1 MNINVA
7 DLLNGNY
14 ILLLFV
20 VLALGLC
27 LGKLRLGSV
36 QLGNSIG
43 VLVVSL
49 LLGQQHFAINTD
61 ALNLGFMLFIF
72 CVGVEAGPNFFSIF
86 FRDGKNYLMLAL
98 VMVGSAMLIAM
109 VLGKVFGWDI
119 GLTAGMLA
127 GAMTST
133 PVLVGAGDTLRHFG
147 LPSDQLAQSLD
158 HLSLGYALTY
168 LVGLVSL
175 IVGARYMP
183 KLQHQDL
190 QTSAQQ
196 IARER
201 GLDTDSKRKVYL
213 PVIRAYRVGPELV
226 AWADGKNLRELGI
239 YRQTGCYIERIRRN
253 GILANPDGDA
263 VLQMGDD
270 IALVGYPDAHARL
283 DPSFR
288 NGKEVFDRDLLDMRI
303 VTEEI
308 VVKNHNAVGRRLA
321 QLKLTDHGCF
331 LNRVIRSQIEM
342 PIDDNVVLN
351 KGDVLQVSGDARRV
365 KTVADR
371 IGFISIHSQVTDLL
385 AFCAFFIVGL
395 MIGMIT
401 FQFSS
406 FSFGIGN
413 AAGLLFAGIMLG
425 FLRANHPTF
434 GYIPQG
440 ALNMVKEFG
449 LMVFMAGFGLPAAPH
464 ILAAALVAILP
475 IAIAIRAIPE
485 GTGKNAAEAAHG
497 EAKGLPVWRDAQLL
511 LIGVIVLAMAFAE
524 GSANDWLPLL
534 MVDGHG
540 FSPTSGSLIYAGFT
554 LGMTLGRFTGG
565 WFIDRYSRVTVVRGS
580 AVMGALG
587 IGLIIFVDN
596 PWVAGISVLL
606 WGIGASLGF
615 PLTISAASD
624 TGPDAPKRVSVVAIT
639 GYLAFLVG
647 PPLLG
652 FLGEHFGLRS
662 AMLVVLGL
670 VMVAALVARAVA
682 KPQSEPVMENS

>member
-7 DLLNGNY
+7 NLLNGNY

-27 LGKLRLGSV
+27 LGKVRLGSI

-49 LLGQQHFAINTD
+49 LLGQQHFSINTE

-72 CVGVEAGPNFFSIF
+72 CVGIEAGPNFFSIF

-98 VMVGSAMLIAM
+98 VMVGSAMLLA
-109 VLGKVFGWDI
+109 LGLGRLFGWDI

-127 GAMTST
+127 GSMTST
-133 PVLVGAGDTLRHFG
+133 PVLVGAGDTLRN
-147 LPSDQLAQSLD
+147 SLD
-158 HLSLGYALTY
+158 NAGSLGTALDNLSLGYALTY
-168 LVGLVSL
+168 LIGLVSL
-175 IVGARYMP
+175 IFAARYLP

-190 QTSAQQ
+190 PTSAQQ

-201 GLDTDSKRKVYL
+201 GLDTDSQRKVYL

-253 GILANPDGDA
+253 GILATPDGDA
-263 VLQMGDD
+263 VLQVGDE
-270 IALVGYPDAHARL
+270 ISLVGYPDAHSRL

-303 VTEEI
+303 VTEEV
-308 VVKNHNAVGRRLA
+308 VVKNNNAVGKRLS
-321 QLKLTDHGCF
+321 QLNLTDHGCF

-342 PIDDNVVLN
+342 PIDDSIVLN

-365 KTVADR
+365 KSVAER
-371 IGFISIHSQVTDLL
+371 IGFISIHSQLTDLL

-395 MIGMIT
+395 MIGLIT
-401 FQFSS
+401 FQFKN
-406 FSFGIGN
+406 FTFGIGN

-449 LMVFMAGFGLPAAPH
+449 LMVFMAGVGLSAGAGINHGLSAIGGQMLLSGLIVSLVPVIICFIFGAYVLRMNRALLFGAIMGARTCAPAMEIISDTARSNIP
-464 ILAAALVAILP
+464 ALGYAGTY
-475 IAIAIRAIPE
+475 AIA
-485 GTGKNAAEAAHG
+485 N
-497 EAKGLPVWRDAQLL
+497 
-511 LIGVIVLAMAFAE
+511 
-524 GSANDWLPLL
+524 
-534 MVDGHG
+534 
-540 FSPTSGSLIYAGFT
+540 
-554 LGMTLGRFTGG
+554 
-565 WFIDRYSRVTVVRGS
+565 
-580 AVMGALG
+580 
-587 IGLIIFVDN
+587 
-596 PWVAGISVLL
+596 VLL
-606 WGIGASLGF
+606 
-615 PLTISAASD
+615 T
-624 TGPDAPKRVSVVAIT
+624 
-639 GYLAFLVG
+639 LAGTLIVIIWPG
-647 PPLLG
+647 
-652 FLGEHFGLRS
+652 
-662 AMLVVLGL
+662 
-670 VMVAALVARAVA
+670 
-682 KPQSEPVMENS
+682 

>member
-7 DLLNGNY
+7 NLLNGNY

-20 VLALGLC
+20 VLSLGLC
-27 LGKLRLGSV
+27 LGKLRLGPV

-49 LLGQQHFAINTD
+49 LLGQQHFSINTE
-61 ALNLGFMLFIF
+61 ALSLGFMLFIF

-86 FRDGKNYLMLAL
+86 FRDGKNYFMLAL
-98 VMVGSAMLIAM
+98 VMVGSAMLLAL
-109 VLGKVFGWDI
+109 VLGKFFGWGI

-127 GAMTST
+127 GSMTST
-133 PVLVGAGDTLRHFG
+133 PVLVGAGDTLRNTASLG
-147 LPSDQLAQSLD
+147 NQLSIEQD

-175 IVGARYMP
+175 IFGARYLP

-190 QTSAQQ
+190 PTSAQQ

-201 GLDTDSKRKVYL
+201 GLDPDSQRKVYL

-226 AWADGKNLRELGI
+226 DWADGKNLRELGI

-263 VLQMGDD
+263 VLQIGDE
-270 IALVGYPDAHARL
+270 IALVGYPDAHSRL
-283 DPSFR
+283 NSNFR
-288 NGKEVFDRDLLDMRI
+288 DGKEVFDRDLLDMRI

-308 VVKNHNAVGRRLA
+308 VVKNHNAVGKRLS

-331 LNRVIRSQIEM
+331 LNRIVRSQIEM

-365 KTVADR
+365 KSIADR

-385 AFCAFFIVGL
+385 AFCAFFVIGVMVGL
-395 MIGMIT
+395 IT
-401 FQFSS
+401 IQFSN
-406 FSFGIGN
+406 FTFGIGN

-449 LMVFMAGFGLPAAPH
+449 LMVFMAGVGLSAGSTINSSLGEVGIQMLASGLIVSLLPVVICFLFGAYVLKMNRALLFGAMMGARTCAPAMEIISDTARSNIP
-464 ILAAALVAILP
+464 ALGYAGTY
-475 IAIAIRAIPE
+475 AIA
-485 GTGKNAAEAAHG
+485 N
-497 EAKGLPVWRDAQLL
+497 VLL
-511 LIGVIVLAMAFAE
+511 TLA
-524 GSANDWLPLL
+524 
-534 MVDGHG
+534 
-540 FSPTSGSLIYAGFT
+540 GSLI
-554 LGMTLGRFTGG
+554 
-565 WFIDRYSRVTVVRGS
+565 VVIWPELPG
-580 AVMGALG
+580 
-587 IGLIIFVDN
+587 
-596 PWVAGISVLL
+596 
-606 WGIGASLGF
+606 
-615 PLTISAASD
+615 
-624 TGPDAPKRVSVVAIT
+624 
-639 GYLAFLVG
+639 
-647 PPLLG
+647 
-652 FLGEHFGLRS
+652 
-662 AMLVVLGL
+662 
-670 VMVAALVARAVA
+670 
-682 KPQSEPVMENS
+682 

>member
-7 DLLNGNY
+7 SLLNGNY

-27 LGKLRLGSV
+27 LGKIRLGSV

-49 LLGQQHFAINTD
+49 LLGQQHFSINTE

-86 FRDGKNYLMLAL
+86 FRDGKNYFMLAL
-98 VMVGSAMLIAM
+98 VMVGSAMLLA
-109 VLGKVFGWDI
+109 LGLGRVFGWDI

-127 GAMTST
+127 GSMTST
-133 PVLVGAGDTLRHFG
+133 PVLVGAGDTLRNTMG
-147 LPSDQLAQSLD
+147 GNKLLGPELD
-158 HLSLGYALTY
+158 NLSLGYALTY
-168 LVGLVSL
+168 LIGLVSL
-175 IVGARYMP
+175 IFGARYLP

-190 QTSAQQ
+190 PTSAQQ

-213 PVIRAYRVGPELV
+213 PVIRAYRVGQELV

-253 GILANPDGDA
+253 GILATPDGDA
-263 VLQMGDD
+263 VLQVGDE
-270 IALVGYPDAHARL
+270 ISLVGYPDAHSRL

-303 VTEEI
+303 VTEEV
-308 VVKNHNAVGRRLA
+308 VVKNNHAVGKRLS
-321 QLKLTDHGCF
+321 QLNLTDQGCF

-342 PIDDNVVLN
+342 PIDDSIVLN
-351 KGDVLQVSGDARRV
+351 KGDVLQVSGDAKRV
-365 KTVADR
+365 KSVAER
-371 IGFISIHSQVTDLL
+371 IGFISVHSQLTDLL

-395 MIGMIT
+395 MIGLIT
-401 FQFSS
+401 FQFKN

-449 LMVFMAGFGLPAAPH
+449 LMVFMAGVGLSAGAGINNGLGAVGGQMLISGLIVSLVPVVICFIFGAYVLRMNRALLFGAIMGARTCAPAMEIISDTARSNIP
-464 ILAAALVAILP
+464 ALGYAGTY
-475 IAIAIRAIPE
+475 AIA
-485 GTGKNAAEAAHG
+485 N
-497 EAKGLPVWRDAQLL
+497 
-511 LIGVIVLAMAFAE
+511 
-524 GSANDWLPLL
+524 
-534 MVDGHG
+534 
-540 FSPTSGSLIYAGFT
+540 
-554 LGMTLGRFTGG
+554 
-565 WFIDRYSRVTVVRGS
+565 
-580 AVMGALG
+580 
-587 IGLIIFVDN
+587 
-596 PWVAGISVLL
+596 VLL
-606 WGIGASLGF
+606 TLAGTLIVIIWPGA
-615 PLTISAASD
+615 
-624 TGPDAPKRVSVVAIT
+624 
-639 GYLAFLVG
+639 
-647 PPLLG
+647 
-652 FLGEHFGLRS
+652 
-662 AMLVVLGL
+662 
-670 VMVAALVARAVA
+670 
-682 KPQSEPVMENS
+682 

>member
-1 MNINVA
+1 MVIYDVVLRLNLSLIVIYIKHLLVNNKLSSVNINVA
-7 DLLNGNY
+7 SLLNGNY

-49 LLGQQHFAINTD
+49 LLGQQHFAINTE

-98 VMVGSAMLIAM
+98 VMVGSAMVIAIG
-109 VLGKVFGWDI
+109 LAKLFHWDI

-127 GAMTST
+127 GSMTST
-133 PVLVGAGDTLRHFG
+133 PVLVGAGDTLRNTIVNG
-147 LPSDQLAQSLD
+147 PALLAAQD

-168 LVGLVSL
+168 LIGLVSL
-175 IVGARYMP
+175 IFGARYLP

-190 QTSAQQ
+190 STSAQQ

-201 GLDTDSKRKVYL
+201 GLDTDSQRKVYL

-263 VLQMGDD
+263 VLQVGDE
-270 IALVGYPDAHARL
+270 ISLVGYPDAHARL

-308 VVKNHNAVGRRLA
+308 VVKNSNAVNKRLS

-342 PIDDNVVLN
+342 PIDDSIVLN

-365 KTVADR
+365 KSVAEK

-385 AFCAFFIVGL
+385 AFCAFFIIGL
-395 MIGMIT
+395 LIGQIT
-401 FQFSS
+401 IQFSN

-413 AAGLLFAGIMLG
+413 AAGLLMSGIMLG

-449 LMVFMAGFGLPAAPH
+449 LMVFMAGVGLSAGAGIGHSLGAVGGQMLIAGLIVSLVPVIICFLFGAYVLRMNRALLFGAIMGARTCAPAMEIISDTARSNIP
-464 ILAAALVAILP
+464 ALGYAGTY
-475 IAIAIRAIPE
+475 AIA
-485 GTGKNAAEAAHG
+485 N
-497 EAKGLPVWRDAQLL
+497 VLL
-511 LIGVIVLAMAFAE
+511 TLA
-524 GSANDWLPLL
+524 
-534 MVDGHG
+534 
-540 FSPTSGSLIYAGFT
+540 GSLI
-554 LGMTLGRFTGG
+554 
-565 WFIDRYSRVTVVRGS
+565 
-580 AVMGALG
+580 
-587 IGLIIFVDN
+587 
-596 PWVAGISVLL
+596 
-606 WGIGASLGF
+606 
-615 PLTISAASD
+615 
-624 TGPDAPKRVSVVAIT
+624 
-639 GYLAFLVG
+639 
-647 PPLLG
+647 
-652 FLGEHFGLRS
+652 
-662 AMLVVLGL
+662 VVLWPGIL
-670 VMVAALVARAVA
+670 G
-682 KPQSEPVMENS
+682 

>member
-7 DLLNGNY
+7 ELLSGNY

-49 LLGQQHFAINTD
+49 LLGQQHFAINTE

-86 FRDGKNYLMLAL
+86 FRDGKNYLMLAV
-98 VMVGSAMLIAM
+98 VMVVSAMCTALG
-109 VLGKVFGWDI
+109 LGKLLGWDI

-127 GAMTST
+127 GSMTST
-133 PVLVGAGDTLRHFG
+133 PVLVGAGDTLRQTIG
-147 LPSDQLAQSLD
+147 DAQALSRMQD
-158 HLSLGYALTY
+158 NLSLGYALTY

-175 IVGARYMP
+175 IFGARYLP

-190 QTSAQQ
+190 PTCAQQ

-201 GLDTDSKRKVYL
+201 GLDTDSMRKVYL

-226 AWADGKNLRELGI
+226 AWAGGKNLRELGI

-253 GILANPDGDA
+253 GILASPDGDA
-263 VLQMGDD
+263 VLQPGDE
-270 IALVGYPDAHARL
+270 ISLVGYPDAHSRL
-283 DPSFR
+283 DTSFR

-308 VVKNHNAVGRRLA
+308 VVKNNNAVNKRLS

-342 PIDDNVVLN
+342 PIDDSIMLN
-351 KGDVLQVSGDARRV
+351 KGDVLQVSGEARRV

-371 IGFISIHSQVTDLL
+371 IGFISIHSQLTDLL
-385 AFCAFFIVGL
+385 AFCSFFIIGL

-401 FQFSS
+401 FQFST

-440 ALNMVKEFG
+440 ALTMVKEFG
-449 LMVFMAGFGLPAAPH
+449 LMVFMAGVGLSAGSGITHGLGSAGWQM
-464 ILAAALVAILP
+464 LVAGLAVSLVPVVICFLFGAWVLRMNRALLFGAIMGARTCAP
-475 IAIAIRAIPE
+475 AMEIISDTARSNIPALGYAGTYAIA
-485 GTGKNAAEAAHG
+485 N
-497 EAKGLPVWRDAQLL
+497 
-511 LIGVIVLAMAFAE
+511 
-524 GSANDWLPLL
+524 
-534 MVDGHG
+534 
-540 FSPTSGSLIYAGFT
+540 
-554 LGMTLGRFTGG
+554 
-565 WFIDRYSRVTVVRGS
+565 
-580 AVMGALG
+580 
-587 IGLIIFVDN
+587 
-596 PWVAGISVLL
+596 VLL
-606 WGIGASLGF
+606 TLAGTLIVIIWPILG
-615 PLTISAASD
+615 S
-624 TGPDAPKRVSVVAIT
+624 
-639 GYLAFLVG
+639 
-647 PPLLG
+647 
-652 FLGEHFGLRS
+652 
-662 AMLVVLGL
+662 
-670 VMVAALVARAVA
+670 
-682 KPQSEPVMENS
+682 

>member
-7 DLLNGNY
+7 SLLNGNY

-27 LGKLRLGSV
+27 LGKIRLGSV

-49 LLGQQHFAINTD
+49 LLGQQHFSINTE

-86 FRDGKNYLMLAL
+86 FRDGKNYFMLAL
-98 VMVGSAMLIAM
+98 VMVGSAMLLA
-109 VLGKVFGWDI
+109 LGLGRLFGWDI

-127 GAMTST
+127 GSMTST
-133 PVLVGAGDTLRHFG
+133 PVLVGAGDTLRNTMG
-147 LPSDQLAQSLD
+147 GNKMLGPELD
-158 HLSLGYALTY
+158 NLSLGYALTY
-168 LVGLVSL
+168 LIGLVSL
-175 IVGARYMP
+175 IFGARYLP

-190 QTSAQQ
+190 PTSAQQ

-213 PVIRAYRVGPELV
+213 PVIRAYRVGQELV

-253 GILANPDGDA
+253 GILATPDGDA
-263 VLQMGDD
+263 VLQVGDE
-270 IALVGYPDAHARL
+270 ISLVGYPDAHSRL

-303 VTEEI
+303 VTEEV
-308 VVKNHNAVGRRLA
+308 VVKNNHAVGKRLS
-321 QLKLTDHGCF
+321 QLNLTDQGCF

-342 PIDDNVVLN
+342 PIDDSIVLN
-351 KGDVLQVSGDARRV
+351 KGDVLQVSGDAKRV
-365 KTVADR
+365 KSVAER
-371 IGFISIHSQVTDLL
+371 IGFISVHSQLTDLL

-395 MIGMIT
+395 MIGLIT
-401 FQFSS
+401 FQFKN

-449 LMVFMAGFGLPAAPH
+449 LMVFMAGVGLSAGAGINNGLGAIGGQMLLSGLIVSLVPVVICFIFGAYVLRMNRALLFGAIMGARTCAPAMEIISDTARSNIP
-464 ILAAALVAILP
+464 ALGYAGTY
-475 IAIAIRAIPE
+475 AIA
-485 GTGKNAAEAAHG
+485 N
-497 EAKGLPVWRDAQLL
+497 
-511 LIGVIVLAMAFAE
+511 
-524 GSANDWLPLL
+524 
-534 MVDGHG
+534 
-540 FSPTSGSLIYAGFT
+540 
-554 LGMTLGRFTGG
+554 
-565 WFIDRYSRVTVVRGS
+565 
-580 AVMGALG
+580 
-587 IGLIIFVDN
+587 
-596 PWVAGISVLL
+596 VLL
-606 WGIGASLGF
+606 TLAGTLIVIIWPGA
-615 PLTISAASD
+615 
-624 TGPDAPKRVSVVAIT
+624 
-639 GYLAFLVG
+639 
-647 PPLLG
+647 
-652 FLGEHFGLRS
+652 
-662 AMLVVLGL
+662 
-670 VMVAALVARAVA
+670 
-682 KPQSEPVMENS
+682 

>member
-7 DLLNGNY
+7 SLLNGNY

-27 LGKLRLGSV
+27 LGKIRLGSV

-49 LLGQQHFAINTD
+49 LLGQQHFSINTE

-86 FRDGKNYLMLAL
+86 FRDGKNYFMLAL
-98 VMVGSAMLIAM
+98 VMVGSAMLLA
-109 VLGKVFGWDI
+109 LGLGRLFGWDI

-127 GAMTST
+127 GSMTST
-133 PVLVGAGDTLRHFG
+133 PVLVGAGDTLRNTMG
-147 LPSDQLAQSLD
+147 GNKMLGPELD
-158 HLSLGYALTY
+158 NLSLGYALTY
-168 LVGLVSL
+168 LIGLVSL
-175 IVGARYMP
+175 IFGARYLP

-190 QTSAQQ
+190 PTSAQQ

-213 PVIRAYRVGPELV
+213 PVIRAYRVGQELV

-253 GILANPDGDA
+253 GILATPDGDA
-263 VLQMGDD
+263 VLQVGDE
-270 IALVGYPDAHARL
+270 ISLVGYPDAHSRL

-303 VTEEI
+303 VTEEV
-308 VVKNHNAVGRRLA
+308 VVKNNHAVGKRLS
-321 QLKLTDHGCF
+321 QLNLTDQGCF

-342 PIDDNVVLN
+342 PIDDSIVLN
-351 KGDVLQVSGDARRV
+351 KGDVLQVSGDAKRV
-365 KTVADR
+365 KSVAER
-371 IGFISIHSQVTDLL
+371 IGFISVHSQLTDLL

-395 MIGMIT
+395 MIGLIT
-401 FQFSS
+401 FQFKN

-449 LMVFMAGFGLPAAPH
+449 LMVFMAGVGLSAGAGINNGLGAIGVQMLLSGLIVSLVPVVICFIFGAYVLRMNRALLFGAIMGARTCAPAMEIISDTARSNIP
-464 ILAAALVAILP
+464 ALGYAGTY
-475 IAIAIRAIPE
+475 AIA
-485 GTGKNAAEAAHG
+485 N
-497 EAKGLPVWRDAQLL
+497 
-511 LIGVIVLAMAFAE
+511 
-524 GSANDWLPLL
+524 
-534 MVDGHG
+534 
-540 FSPTSGSLIYAGFT
+540 
-554 LGMTLGRFTGG
+554 
-565 WFIDRYSRVTVVRGS
+565 
-580 AVMGALG
+580 
-587 IGLIIFVDN
+587 
-596 PWVAGISVLL
+596 VLL
-606 WGIGASLGF
+606 TLAGTLIVIIWPGA
-615 PLTISAASD
+615 
-624 TGPDAPKRVSVVAIT
+624 
-639 GYLAFLVG
+639 
-647 PPLLG
+647 
-652 FLGEHFGLRS
+652 
-662 AMLVVLGL
+662 
-670 VMVAALVARAVA
+670 
-682 KPQSEPVMENS
+682 

>member
-1 MNINVA
+1 VNINVA
-7 DLLNGNY
+7 ELLTGNY

-20 VLALGLC
+20 VLTLGLC
-27 LGKLRLGSV
+27 LGKIRLGSV

-98 VMVGSAMLIAM
+98 VMVGSALLIA
-109 VLGKVFGWDI
+109 LGLGNVFGWGI
-119 GLTAGMLA
+119 GLTSGMLA

-133 PVLVGAGDTLRHFG
+133 PVLVGAGDTLRHSG
-147 LPSDQLAQSLD
+147 LSGQALALTLDQ
-158 HLSLGYALTY
+158 LSLGYALTY
-168 LVGLVSL
+168 LIGLVSL
-175 IVGARYMP
+175 IFGARYMP
-183 KLQHQDL
+183 RLQHQDL

-201 GLDTDSKRKVYL
+201 GLDTDSTRKVFL
-213 PVIRAYRVGPELV
+213 PVIRAYRVGSELV

-253 GILANPDGDA
+253 GILATPDGDA
-263 VLQMGDD
+263 VLQQGDD

-308 VVKNHNAVGRRLA
+308 VVKNHNAVGRRLG

-342 PIDDNVVLN
+342 PIDDNIVLN

-395 MIGMIT
+395 MIGMIS

-406 FSFGIGN
+406 FSFGFGN
-413 AAGLLFAGIMLG
+413 AAGLLFSGIMLG
-425 FLRANHPTF
+425 FLHANHPTF

-449 LMVFMAGFGLPAAPH
+449 LMVFMAGIGLSAGSGISNGLGEVGWQMLVSGLLVSLLP
-464 ILAAALVAILP
+464 VAICFIFGAWVLKMNRALLFGAIMGARTCAP
-475 IAIAIRAIPE
+475 AMEIISDAARSNIPALGYAGTYAIA
-485 GTGKNAAEAAHG
+485 N
-497 EAKGLPVWRDAQLL
+497 
-511 LIGVIVLAMAFAE
+511 
-524 GSANDWLPLL
+524 
-534 MVDGHG
+534 
-540 FSPTSGSLIYAGFT
+540 
-554 LGMTLGRFTGG
+554 
-565 WFIDRYSRVTVVRGS
+565 
-580 AVMGALG
+580 
-587 IGLIIFVDN
+587 
-596 PWVAGISVLL
+596 VLL
-606 WGIGASLGF
+606 TLAGTLIVIFWPGA
-615 PLTISAASD
+615 
-624 TGPDAPKRVSVVAIT
+624 
-639 GYLAFLVG
+639 
-647 PPLLG
+647 
-652 FLGEHFGLRS
+652 GL
-662 AMLVVLGL
+662 
-670 VMVAALVARAVA
+670 
-682 KPQSEPVMENS
+682 

>member
-7 DLLNGNY
+7 SLLNGNY

-27 LGKLRLGSV
+27 LRKIRLGSV

-49 LLGQQHFAINTD
+49 LLGQQHFSINTE

-86 FRDGKNYLMLAL
+86 FRDGKNYFMLAL
-98 VMVGSAMLIAM
+98 VMVGSAMLLA
-109 VLGKVFGWDI
+109 LGLGRLFGWDI

-127 GAMTST
+127 GSMTST
-133 PVLVGAGDTLRHFG
+133 PVLVGAGDTLRNTMG
-147 LPSDQLAQSLD
+147 GNNLLGSELD
-158 HLSLGYALTY
+158 NLSLGYALTY
-168 LVGLVSL
+168 LIGLVSL
-175 IVGARYMP
+175 IFGARYLP

-190 QTSAQQ
+190 PTSAQQ

-213 PVIRAYRVGPELV
+213 PVIRAYRVGQELV

-253 GILANPDGDA
+253 GILATPDGDA
-263 VLQMGDD
+263 VLQVGDE
-270 IALVGYPDAHARL
+270 ISLVGYPDAHSRL

-303 VTEEI
+303 VTEEV
-308 VVKNHNAVGRRLA
+308 VVKNNHAVGKRLS
-321 QLKLTDHGCF
+321 QLNLTDQGCF

-342 PIDDNVVLN
+342 PIDDSIVLN
-351 KGDVLQVSGDARRV
+351 KGDVLQVSGDAKRV
-365 KTVADR
+365 KSVAER
-371 IGFISIHSQVTDLL
+371 IGFISVHSQLTDLL

-395 MIGMIT
+395 MIGLIT
-401 FQFSS
+401 FQFKN

-449 LMVFMAGFGLPAAPH
+449 LMVFMAGVGLSAGAGINNGLGAVGGQMLLSGLIVSLVPVVICFIFGAYVLRMNRALLFGAIMGARTCAPAMEIISDTARSNIP
-464 ILAAALVAILP
+464 ALGYAGTY
-475 IAIAIRAIPE
+475 AIA
-485 GTGKNAAEAAHG
+485 N
-497 EAKGLPVWRDAQLL
+497 
-511 LIGVIVLAMAFAE
+511 
-524 GSANDWLPLL
+524 
-534 MVDGHG
+534 
-540 FSPTSGSLIYAGFT
+540 
-554 LGMTLGRFTGG
+554 
-565 WFIDRYSRVTVVRGS
+565 
-580 AVMGALG
+580 
-587 IGLIIFVDN
+587 
-596 PWVAGISVLL
+596 VLL
-606 WGIGASLGF
+606 TLAGTLIVIIWPGA
-615 PLTISAASD
+615 
-624 TGPDAPKRVSVVAIT
+624 
-639 GYLAFLVG
+639 
-647 PPLLG
+647 
-652 FLGEHFGLRS
+652 
-662 AMLVVLGL
+662 
-670 VMVAALVARAVA
+670 
-682 KPQSEPVMENS
+682 

>member
-168 LVGLVSL
+168 L
-175 IVGARYMP
+175 VGARYMP

-449 LMVFMAGFGLPAAPH
+449 LMVFMAGVGLSAGAG
-464 ILAAALVAILP
+464 INNGLGAVGGQMLAAGLIVSLVPVVICFLFGAYVLRMNRAMLFGAMMGARTCAPAMEIISDTARSNIPALGYAGTY
-475 IAIAIRAIPE
+475 AIA
-485 GTGKNAAEAAHG
+485 N
-497 EAKGLPVWRDAQLL
+497 
-511 LIGVIVLAMAFAE
+511 
-524 GSANDWLPLL
+524 
-534 MVDGHG
+534 
-540 FSPTSGSLIYAGFT
+540 
-554 LGMTLGRFTGG
+554 
-565 WFIDRYSRVTVVRGS
+565 
-580 AVMGALG
+580 
-587 IGLIIFVDN
+587 
-596 PWVAGISVLL
+596 VLL
-606 WGIGASLGF
+606 
-615 PLTISAASD
+615 T
-624 TGPDAPKRVSVVAIT
+624 
-639 GYLAFLVG
+639 LAGTLIVIIW
-647 PPLLG
+647 P
-652 FLGEHFGLRS
+652 GL
-662 AMLVVLGL
+662 
-670 VMVAALVARAVA
+670 
-682 KPQSEPVMENS
+682 Q

>member
-7 DLLNGNY
+7 DLLSRNY

-49 LLGQQHFAINTD
+49 LLGQQHFSINTD

-86 FRDGKNYLMLAL
+86 FRDGKNYLMLAV
-98 VMVGSAMLIAM
+98 VMVSSAM
-109 VLGKVFGWDI
+109 VLALGLGKLFGWDI

-133 PVLVGAGDTLRHFG
+133 PVLVGAGDTLR
-147 LPSDQLAQSLD
+147 QTLADGKSLSQAQD

-168 LVGLVSL
+168 LIGLVSL
-175 IVGARYMP
+175 IFGARYLP

-190 QTSAQQ
+190 PTSAQQ

-201 GLDTDSKRKVYL
+201 GLDPDSKRKVYL

-226 AWADGKNLRELGI
+226 AWSDGKNLRELGI

-263 VLQMGDD
+263 VLQPGDE
-270 IALVGYPDAHARL
+270 ISLVGYPDAHARL

-303 VTEEI
+303 VNEEI
-308 VVKNHNAVGRRLA
+308 VVKNNNAVNRRLS

-342 PIDDNVVLN
+342 PIDDSIILN
-351 KGDVLQVSGDARRV
+351 KGDVLHISGEAKRV
-365 KTVADR
+365 KSVADR

-401 FQFSS
+401 FQFSN
-406 FSFGIGN
+406 FNFGIGN

-440 ALNMVKEFG
+440 ALTMVKEFG
-449 LMVFMAGFGLPAAPH
+449 LMVFMAGVGLSAGSG
-464 ILAAALVAILP
+464 INQGLGETGLLMLAAGIVVSLVPVIICFLFGAWVLKMNRALLFGAIMGARTCAPAMEIISDTARSNIPALGYAGTY
-475 IAIAIRAIPE
+475 AIA
-485 GTGKNAAEAAHG
+485 N
-497 EAKGLPVWRDAQLL
+497 
-511 LIGVIVLAMAFAE
+511 
-524 GSANDWLPLL
+524 
-534 MVDGHG
+534 
-540 FSPTSGSLIYAGFT
+540 
-554 LGMTLGRFTGG
+554 
-565 WFIDRYSRVTVVRGS
+565 
-580 AVMGALG
+580 
-587 IGLIIFVDN
+587 
-596 PWVAGISVLL
+596 VLL
-606 WGIGASLGF
+606 TLAGTLIVIIWPMLG
-615 PLTISAASD
+615 
-624 TGPDAPKRVSVVAIT
+624 G
-639 GYLAFLVG
+639 
-647 PPLLG
+647 
-652 FLGEHFGLRS
+652 
-662 AMLVVLGL
+662 
-670 VMVAALVARAVA
+670 
-682 KPQSEPVMENS
+682 

>member
-7 DLLNGNY
+7 SLLNGNY

-27 LGKLRLGSV
+27 LGKVRLGSV

-49 LLGQQHFAINTD
+49 LLGQQHFSINTE

-86 FRDGKNYLMLAL
+86 FRDGKNYFMLAL
-98 VMVGSAMLIAM
+98 VMVGTAMLLA
-109 VLGKVFGWDI
+109 LGLGRFFGWDI

-127 GAMTST
+127 GSMTST
-133 PVLVGAGDTLRHFG
+133 PVLVGAGDTLRNTMG
-147 LPSDQLAQSLD
+147 GNKLLGPELD
-158 HLSLGYALTY
+158 NLSLGYALTY

-175 IVGARYMP
+175 IFGARYLP

-190 QTSAQQ
+190 PTSAQQ

-213 PVIRAYRVGPELV
+213 PVIRAYRVGQELV

-253 GILANPDGDA
+253 GILATPDGDA
-263 VLQMGDD
+263 VLQVGDE
-270 IALVGYPDAHARL
+270 ISLVGYPDAHSRL

-303 VTEEI
+303 VTEEV
-308 VVKNHNAVGRRLA
+308 VVKNNHAVGKRLS
-321 QLKLTDHGCF
+321 QLNLTDQGCF

-342 PIDDNVVLN
+342 PIDDSIVLN

-365 KTVADR
+365 KSVAER
-371 IGFISIHSQVTDLL
+371 IGFISVHSQVTDLL

-395 MIGMIT
+395 MIGLIT
-401 FQFSS
+401 FQFKS

-449 LMVFMAGFGLPAAPH
+449 LMVFMAGVGLSAGAGINNGLGAIGGQMLISGLIVSLVPVIICFIFGAYVLRMNRALLFGAIMGARTCAPAMEIISDTARSNIP
-464 ILAAALVAILP
+464 ALGYAGTY
-475 IAIAIRAIPE
+475 AIA
-485 GTGKNAAEAAHG
+485 N
-497 EAKGLPVWRDAQLL
+497 
-511 LIGVIVLAMAFAE
+511 
-524 GSANDWLPLL
+524 
-534 MVDGHG
+534 
-540 FSPTSGSLIYAGFT
+540 
-554 LGMTLGRFTGG
+554 
-565 WFIDRYSRVTVVRGS
+565 
-580 AVMGALG
+580 
-587 IGLIIFVDN
+587 
-596 PWVAGISVLL
+596 VLL
-606 WGIGASLGF
+606 TLAGTLIVIIWPGA
-615 PLTISAASD
+615 
-624 TGPDAPKRVSVVAIT
+624 
-639 GYLAFLVG
+639 
-647 PPLLG
+647 
-652 FLGEHFGLRS
+652 
-662 AMLVVLGL
+662 
-670 VMVAALVARAVA
+670 
-682 KPQSEPVMENS
+682 

>member
-7 DLLNGNY
+7 DLLSRND

-49 LLGQQHFAINTD
+49 LLGQQHFSINTD
-61 ALNLGFMLFIF
+61 ALSLGFMLFIF

-98 VMVGSAMLIAM
+98 VMVSSAMLLALA
-109 VLGKVFGWDI
+109 LGKAFGWDI

-133 PVLVGAGDTLRHFG
+133 PVLVGAGDTLRQSM
-147 LPSDQLAQSLD
+147 SDSHLLDQMQD

-175 IVGARYMP
+175 IFGARYLP
-183 KLQHQDL
+183 RLQHQDL
-190 QTSAQQ
+190 PTCAQQ

-201 GLDTDSKRKVYL
+201 GLDTDSQRKVYL

-253 GILANPDGDA
+253 GILASPDGDA
-263 VLQMGDD
+263 VLQLGDE
-270 IALVGYPDAHARL
+270 ISLVGYPDAHARL

-308 VVKNHNAVGRRLA
+308 VVKNNNAVNRRLSH
-321 QLKLTDHGCF
+321 LKLTDHGCF

-342 PIDDNVVLN
+342 PIDESIMLN
-351 KGDVLQVSGDARRV
+351 KGDVLQVSGEARRV
-365 KTVADR
+365 KSLADR

-385 AFCAFFIVGL
+385 AFCAFFIIGL
-395 MIGMIT
+395 MIGMVS
-401 FQFSS
+401 FQFSA

-440 ALNMVKEFG
+440 ALTMVKEFG
-449 LMVFMAGFGLPAAPH
+449 LMVFMAGVGLSAGSGLGHGLGETGLLMLLSGLLVSLLPVVLCYLFGAYVLRMNRALLFGAIMGARTCAPAMEIISDTARSNIP
-464 ILAAALVAILP
+464 ALGYAGTY
-475 IAIAIRAIPE
+475 AIANVLLTLA
-485 GTGKNAAEAAHG
+485 GT
-497 EAKGLPVWRDAQLL
+497 
-511 LIGVIVLAMAFAE
+511 LIVII
-524 GSANDWLPLL
+524 WP
-534 MVDGHG
+534 
-540 FSPTSGSLIYAGFT
+540 
-554 LGMTLGRFTGG
+554 
-565 WFIDRYSRVTVVRGS
+565 
-580 AVMGALG
+580 ALG
-587 IGLIIFVDN
+587 G
-596 PWVAGISVLL
+596 
-606 WGIGASLGF
+606 
-615 PLTISAASD
+615 
-624 TGPDAPKRVSVVAIT
+624 
-639 GYLAFLVG
+639 
-647 PPLLG
+647 
-652 FLGEHFGLRS
+652 
-662 AMLVVLGL
+662 
-670 VMVAALVARAVA
+670 
-682 KPQSEPVMENS
+682 

>member
-1 MNINVA
+1 LLVNNKLTLVNINVSN
-7 DLLNGNY
+7 LLNGNY
-14 ILLLFV
+14 VLLLFV

-49 LLGQQHFAINTD
+49 ILGQQHFAINTE

-98 VMVGSAMLIAM
+98 VMVFSAMLIA
-109 VLGKVFGWDI
+109 LGLGRLFGWDI

-127 GAMTST
+127 GSMTST
-133 PVLVGAGDTLRHFG
+133 PVLVGAGDTLRNTLG
-147 LPSDQLAQSLD
+147 SGPQLAVAQNN
-158 HLSLGYALTY
+158 LSLGYALTY
-168 LVGLVSL
+168 LIGLVSL
-175 IVGARYMP
+175 IFGARYLP

-190 QTSAQQ
+190 PTSAQQ

-201 GLDTDSKRKVYL
+201 GLDTDSQRKVYL
-213 PVIRAYRVGPELV
+213 PVIRAYRVGQELV

-253 GILANPDGDA
+253 GILATPDGDA
-263 VLQMGDD
+263 VLQVGDE

-308 VVKNHNAVGRRLA
+308 VVKNNNAVGKRLS
-321 QLKLTDHGCF
+321 QIQLTDHGCF

-342 PIDDNVVLN
+342 PIDDSTVLN

-365 KTVADR
+365 KSVAER

-385 AFCAFFIVGL
+385 AFCAFFIIGL

-401 FQFSS
+401 FQFKN

-413 AAGLLFAGIMLG
+413 AAGLLFAGILLG

-449 LMVFMAGFGLPAAPH
+449 LMVFMAGVGLSAGSGITHGLGMVGGQMLLAGLVVSLVPVVLCFLFGAYVLRMNRALLFGALMGARTCAPAMEIISDTARSNIP
-464 ILAAALVAILP
+464 ALGYAGTY
-475 IAIAIRAIPE
+475 AIA
-485 GTGKNAAEAAHG
+485 N
-497 EAKGLPVWRDAQLL
+497 
-511 LIGVIVLAMAFAE
+511 
-524 GSANDWLPLL
+524 
-534 MVDGHG
+534 
-540 FSPTSGSLIYAGFT
+540 
-554 LGMTLGRFTGG
+554 
-565 WFIDRYSRVTVVRGS
+565 
-580 AVMGALG
+580 
-587 IGLIIFVDN
+587 
-596 PWVAGISVLL
+596 VLL
-606 WGIGASLGF
+606 
-615 PLTISAASD
+615 T
-624 TGPDAPKRVSVVAIT
+624 
-639 GYLAFLVG
+639 LAGTLIVIIWPG
-647 PPLLG
+647 T
-652 FLGEHFGLRS
+652 
-662 AMLVVLGL
+662 
-670 VMVAALVARAVA
+670 
-682 KPQSEPVMENS
+682 